1 MIIGIRVC
9 HLKTV
14 LFCVIP
20 VWGYKYY
27 NPPKRELFLTK
38 TIPNKNIVFFR
49 KKTTV
54 ILRKKFLIKPKIPHP
69 RKRGLFASVFT
80 LYLRGA

>member
-38 TIPNKNIVFFR
+38 TIPNKNIVFLG
-49 KKTTV
+49 KKNNRFFT
-54 ILRKKFLIKPKIPHP
+54 KKIPDKTKNSSP
-69 RKRGLFASVFT
+69 
-80 LYLRGA
+80 